1 MTYNNNQKGHEM
13 VLFDNLPSH
22 FRKEI
27 NYSSYRENPID
38 YVYKYINSAKE
49 NDLLAQKLQKLL
61 NSI

>member
-1 MTYNNNQKGHEM
+1 M